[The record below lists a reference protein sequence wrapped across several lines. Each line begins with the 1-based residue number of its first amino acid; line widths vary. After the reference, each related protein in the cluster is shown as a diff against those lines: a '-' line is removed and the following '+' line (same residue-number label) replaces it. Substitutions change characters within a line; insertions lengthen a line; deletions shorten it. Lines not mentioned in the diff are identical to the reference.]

1 MTSPGSESSS
11 WVRLGRDLQTLSWVD
26 RALPAMDYSKAQ
38 FQDLAATINSTPCDS
53 IVVTTPVDLAWLISL
68 PKPHCRVRYDLEE
81 ISRPDLA
88 DVLANSLREH
98 GNLLS
103 ELKT

>member
-1 MTSPGSESSS
+1 
-11 WVRLGRDLQTLSWVD
+11 
-26 RALPAMDYSKAQ
+26 MDYSKAQ

-88 DVLANSLREH
+88 DVLANSLRQWLNCE
-98 GNLLS
+98 GVEFDNFL
-103 ELKT
+103 